1 MAFCRKC
8 GKEIEDTASFCDSC
22 GAPTK
27 GDINSNVQAQTI
39 SEKPPKAGI
48 CVAGFVVSLCSCF
61 IDPIALV
68 SITGIALSAV
78 GLNKI
83 KANPTLGGKGLA
95 VAGLV
100 IGIVECVLKVI
111 QIMTLI

>member
-1 MAFCRKC
+1 MYCVKC

-68 SITGIALSAV
+68 SITGISLSAV

-83 KANPTLGGKGLA
+83 KFKMPVNLVFYVNSGIFISGLLTFSPSFTCT
-95 VAGLV
+95 VPG
-100 IGIVECVLKVI
+100 
-111 QIMTLI
+111 